1 MQKVGAT
8 KVRSVIVVLPLQNT
22 LSLLSRSIIQQF
34 LDELV
39 WRERWGPI
47 PSKAFDSL
55 IAHTAELT
63 KLETGNIIVLY
74 GRYTYSQLCYSTQ
87 NCRIESIYGSSQP

>member
-1 MQKVGAT
+1 ME
-8 KVRSVIVVLPLQNT
+8 LFQNT

-47 PSKAFDSL
+47 SSRAFDNL
-55 IAHTAELT
+55 ILHLSEMT
-63 KLETGNIIVLY
+63 KLDSGD
-74 GRYTYSQLCYSTQ
+74 
-87 NCRIESIYGSSQP
+87 